1 MEEVA
6 PKVKMKYWV
15 TSDDASYQVILVS
28 LDRSFGSIG
37 AMEVQ
42 GEKLKVDAL
51 LIHELLQAG
60 GTFLVQHLEKRAE
73 AAVTEM
79 GVDDLV
85 GTTKFLC
92 AA

>member
-1 MEEVA
+1 
-6 PKVKMKYWV
+6 MKAWV
-15 TSDDASYQVILVS
+15 TAADAGDQVIFVS
-28 LDRSFGSIG
+28 LDRSFGG
-37 AMEVQ
+37 VDVMEVR
-42 GEKLKVDAL
+42 GDKMKVDSL